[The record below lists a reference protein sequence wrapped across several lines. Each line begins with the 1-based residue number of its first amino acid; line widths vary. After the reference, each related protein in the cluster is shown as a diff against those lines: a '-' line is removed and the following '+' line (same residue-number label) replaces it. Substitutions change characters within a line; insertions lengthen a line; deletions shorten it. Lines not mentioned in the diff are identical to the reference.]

1 MKIKRIISLIE
12 SLNLYKRKQ
21 LFSYLNEEMDLTQ
34 YPPEIQKL
42 IAEKNVQK
50 IAKMIEDGELEETK
64 DLLMLQDNNGWSV
77 DHWLSSKSDKGETFE
92 DWLKKV
98 NKV

>member
-21 LFSYLNEEMDLTQ
+21 LISYLNEEMDLTQ

-42 IAEKNVQK
+42 IAEKMFKN
-50 IAKMIEDGELEETK
+50 
-64 DLLMLQDNNGWSV
+64 
-77 DHWLSSKSDKGETFE
+77 SKND
-92 DWLKKV
+92 
-98 NKV
+98 